1 MRTAIILIAIA
12 AGLAATAAHADC
24 LLTDNRGPNHDGAE
38 FCIKSDKGMS
48 QAQIDAWYLEEAKKN
63 IAKREA
69 NRLFNVT
76 SEQYSRGL
84 QLMKAKG
91 LFDSYSH
98 SCESQ
103 SDGTG
108 YRCEDHVDRIAVVY
122 YADNETTRIN
132 SITVG
137 AAPENT
143 DRAAVIAAG
152 IALSLNT
159 KFVSLP
165 TASPIVATMLLTL
178 QSEIQRNMD
187 RIFISGG
194 SDVSMTNDAMFVY
207 FLNTKKDM
215 SIVHVTRRA
224 PL

>member
-1 MRTAIILIAIA
+1 MRTAIMLIAIA

-63 IAKREA
+63 IAKQEA

-76 SEQYSRGL
+76 SEQYSRVL

-98 SCESQ
+98 SCEMQ

-108 YRCEDHVDRIAVVY
+108 YRCEDHLDHIAVVY
-122 YADNETTRIN
+122 YADNETTQIN
-132 SITVG
+132 SVTVG
-137 AAPENT
+137 SPPENT
-143 DRAAVIAAG
+143 DHAAAIAAVA
-152 IALSLNT
+152 ALSLNT
-159 KFVSLP
+159 KYVSLP
-165 TASPIVATMLLTL
+165 TASPTGESMFRAL
-178 QSEIQRNMD
+178 QSEIQRNME
-187 RIFISGG
+187 RIFIRGG
-194 SDVSMTNDAMFVY
+194 SDASMTNEAMFMY

-215 SIVHVTRRA
+215 SLVHVSRRT
-224 PL
+224 PF

>member
-48 QAQIDAWYLEEAKKN
+48 QAQIDAWYIAEAKKN
-63 IAKREA
+63 IAKQEA

-76 SEQYSRGL
+76 SEQYSRML

-98 SCESQ
+98 SCEKQ
-103 SDGTG
+103 TDGTG
-108 YRCEDHVDRIAVVY
+108 YRCEDHAGNVVLAY
-122 YADNETTRIN
+122 YADNETARIN
-132 SITVG
+132 SVTVG
-137 AAPENT
+137 ASPENANV
-143 DRAAVIAAG
+143 AALIAAG
-152 IALSLNT
+152 TALSLNT

-165 TASPIVATMLLTL
+165 TASPRGEAMLLAL

-194 SDVSMTNDAMFVY
+194 SDVSVTNDAMFVY

-215 SIVHVTRRA
+215 SLVNVTRRT